1 MTVPKALPPG
11 VDHRA
16 ATEALANATEA
27 GVKAGIAR
35 QTAPLPA
42 GTKMKATVEIP
53 VKAKR

>member
-27 GVKAGIAR
+27 NVKAGIA
-35 QTAPLPA
+35 QQAAPRPA
-42 GTKMKATVEIP
+42 GPKANVSVEVP
-53 VKAKR
+53 VKTSR